1 MTRARET
8 ARAGFMTEKTFGSA
22 SESVVFRLNDTNL
35 ANDFTI
41 DSDRNAMVA
50 GPLSVDSGVTLT
62 LDGNLS
68 IV

>member
-8 ARAGFMTEKTFGSA
+8 ARAGFMTEKTFGTA

-35 ANDFTI
+35 AASYTI

-50 GPLSVDSGVTLT
+50 GPLSIDSGYTLT
-62 LDGNLS
+62 LEGNLS

>member
-1 MTRARET
+1 
-8 ARAGFMTEKTFGSA
+8 MTEKTFGTA

-35 ANDFTI
+35 AASYTI

-50 GPLSVDSGVTLT
+50 GPLSIDSGYTLT
-62 LDGNLS
+62 LEGNLS